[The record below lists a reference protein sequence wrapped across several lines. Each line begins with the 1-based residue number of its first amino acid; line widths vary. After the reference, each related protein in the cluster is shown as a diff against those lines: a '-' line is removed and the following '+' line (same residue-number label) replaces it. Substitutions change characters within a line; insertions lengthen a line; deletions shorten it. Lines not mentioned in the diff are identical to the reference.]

1 MIDEQERKKTERYA
15 LNVLWDAVRNFVEI
29 NPYVGLI
36 TGSVDT
42 TDGERYEVVVKV
54 HRTKGKEG
62 YAK

>member
-1 MIDEQERKKTERYA
+1 MKDEQEREKTEKHA
-15 LNVLWDAVRNFVEI
+15 LDGLWDAVQNFVEI

-42 TDGERYEVVVKV
+42 TDGERYEVVVKI

-62 YAK
+62 AEE